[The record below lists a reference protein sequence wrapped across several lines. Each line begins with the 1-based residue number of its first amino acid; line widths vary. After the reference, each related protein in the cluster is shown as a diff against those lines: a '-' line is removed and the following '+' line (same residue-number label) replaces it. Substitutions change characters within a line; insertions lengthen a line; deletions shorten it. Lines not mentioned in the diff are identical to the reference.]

1 MDSTVDTGISEN
13 QEPNVGSEVET
24 TDVKTETQ
32 VEVDGKETETNTN
45 TETEQ
50 GAGESVS
57 ELGYDLNT
65 IKLPDGMSV
74 SEEDKANFAKT
85 IDKIGIKDQAT
96 VQKFVDWIYE
106 TSKDARENLNKA
118 EAEKAEANKKEWELV
133 KSSWKESLQGD
144 VEFGKDYDAN
154 VKRANDTIVQFGGND
169 LVKWLKDTDVL
180 EHPLVMKTF
189 ARIGKEFEDAKLITG
204 KSSVESS
211 KVKRDRYNQPM
222 LVYKD

>member
-1 MDSTVDTGISEN
+1 MDNTVDTGNSEN
-13 QEPNVGSEVET
+13 QEHNVGSEVEAT
-24 TDVKTETQ
+24 NTNTETQ
-32 VEVDGKETETNTN
+32 DDGGKETETNTN

-50 GAGESVS
+50 PASEAVS
-57 ELGYDLNT
+57 NLGYDLNAL
-65 IKLPDGMSV
+65 KLPEGMSV
-74 SEEDKANFAKT
+74 SEEDKVNFAKT
-85 IDKIGIKDQAT
+85 VEKIGFKDQDS

-106 TSKDARENLNKA
+106 TSTDARENLKKA
-118 EAEKAEANKKEWELV
+118 EEEKAEAAKKEWELV
-133 KSSWKESLQGD
+133 KSGWKDSLQGD
-144 VEFGKDYDAN
+144 VDFGKDYEAN
-154 VKRANDTIVQFGGND
+154 VKRANDTIVQFGGNE

-204 KSSVESS
+204 KASVESS

>member
-1 MDSTVDTGISEN
+1 MDNTVDTGNSES
-13 QEPNVGSEVET
+13 QEPNVGSEVEAT
-24 TDVKTETQ
+24 NTNTETQ
-32 VEVDGKETETNTN
+32 DDGGKETETNTN

-50 GAGESVS
+50 PASEAVS
-57 ELGYDLNT
+57 NLGYDLNAL
-65 IKLPDGMSV
+65 KLPEGMSV
-74 SEEDKANFAKT
+74 SEEDKVNFAKT
-85 IDKIGIKDQAT
+85 VEKIGFKDQDS

-106 TSKDARENLNKA
+106 TSTDARENLKKA
-118 EAEKAEANKKEWELV
+118 EEEKAEAAKKEWELV
-133 KSSWKESLQGD
+133 KSGWKDSLQGD
-144 VEFGKDYDAN
+144 VDFGKDYEAN
-154 VKRANDTIVQFGGND
+154 VKRANDTIVQFGGNE

-204 KSSVESS
+204 KASVESS